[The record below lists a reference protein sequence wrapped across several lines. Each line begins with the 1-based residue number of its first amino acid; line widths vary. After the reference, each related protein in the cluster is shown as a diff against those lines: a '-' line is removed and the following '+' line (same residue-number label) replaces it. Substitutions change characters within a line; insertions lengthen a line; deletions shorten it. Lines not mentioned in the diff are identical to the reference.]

1 MCFDETIQTK
11 TLKCCRNSMGEVQIF
26 VKSNAKPKKVSVFV
40 LQIKV
45 WWVNIILTA
54 TVGASILQLLRTYEY
69 PI

>member
-40 LQIKV
+40 LQIRGV
-45 WWVNIILTA
+45 GEYNFDGHCRCLHTA
-54 TVGASILQLLRTYEY
+54 AVKDL
-69 PI
+69 